1 MGHKKKVYID
11 PKTLNLPFAG
21 CDSHAHIV
29 TAPLWE
35 ERDAVLERA
44 KEAGVKTIGEVL
56 LGHTQY
62 KNCKDYFNDKEDVFF
77 IYGLHPTDL
86 LEIEEGEVER
96 IYNDIVQDKKE
107 KQKIKAV
114 GEIGLDY
121 FWQEVPHD
129 LQHDYFRKM
138 LAVAKKCELPVVI
151 HSRDA
156 FEDTVAI
163 LLEEGFDGY
172 PLLWHCFDRDSEC
185 AKIVMSH
192 GWHISI
198 PGSVTYKANAHV
210 REALHVLDRKRLLV
224 ETDSPYLSPEP
235 WRGKPNEPAFTVF
248 TAECVAKELGM
259 ETAELWAQCGNNAR
273 RFFGMNE
280 S

>member
-11 PKTLNLPFAG
+11 PKTLNLPLVG

-29 TAPLWE
+29 TPPLWE

-44 KEAGVKTIGEVL
+44 KEAGVKTIGEVF

-62 KNCKDYFNDKEDVFF
+62 MECRDYFNDKENVFF

-86 LEIEEGEVER
+86 LEIQENEVELVQE
-96 IYNDIVQDKKE
+96 DILRDKNE
-107 KQKIKAV
+107 KQKIRAV

-121 FWQEVPHD
+121 FWKEVPQD
-129 LQHDYFRKM
+129 LQQVYFRRL
-138 LAVAKKCELPVVI
+138 LAVAKKCGLPVVI

-156 FEDTVAI
+156 FDDTVRI
-163 LLEEGFDGY
+163 LLEEGFHNY
-172 PLLWHCFDRDSEC
+172 PLLWHCFDRDCEC
-185 AKIVMSH
+185 AKTVLSH

-198 PGSVTYKANAHV
+198 PGSVTYKANVHV
-210 REALHVLDRKRLLV
+210 REALQLMDKERLLV

-235 WRGKPNEPAFTVF
+235 WRGKPNEPAYTVF
-248 TAECVAKELGM
+248 TAECAAKELGM
-259 ETAELWAQCGNNAR
+259 ETAELWEKCGSNAR
-273 RFFGMNE
+273 RFFGVQ
-280 S
+280 